1 MPSTDLYK
9 QWLNPPID
17 VYLNF
22 HIFNLKNP
30 FDFLEGARPVVE
42 EIGPFVY
49 REYIKKDDIVD
60 NLNYTLS
67 YKERKYYKFVPEL
80 SPYPESYVI
89 TSINMAPVA
98 LLDKIKFQ
106 PDLVQSLV
114 SGAFKALNETLLVT
128 KPVNE
133 LLFGYKDN
141 LLTFLKK
148 FNVIDGNLI
157 PSEYVGLFYGK
168 NDTYEGVYTIYS
180 GADDVSKLGVIEKFN
195 FQE

>member
-9 QWLNPPID
+9 QWLDPPIN

-30 FDFLEGARPVVE
+30 LDFQQGAHPIVE

-67 YKERKYYKFVPEL
+67 YKERKYYKFAPEL
-80 SPYPESYVI
+80 SAYPESYVI
-89 TSINMAPVA
+89 TSINMAPIA

-106 PDLVQSLV
+106 PDLVQSVV
-114 SGAFKALNETLLVT
+114 SGVFQALNETLLVT
-128 KPVNE
+128 KPVSE

-141 LLTFLKK
+141 LLSFLKK
-148 FNVIDGNLI
+148 FNIIDGNLI

-168 NDTYEGVYTIYS
+168 NDTYEGVYTIYN
-180 GADDVSKLGVIEKFN
+180 GADDVNKLGVIEKFN